1 MQRGKWLG
9 RRVFLG
15 RPDEPNERQRNSDG
29 ATAGFF
35 FWESSRQRAWS
46 RCINWHRGGGGGPW
60 LNACFD
66 WEPIRGR
73 RGPHNYCENNMHRP
87 WLTIRPTS
95 FLSKMAHFQPKCLSS
110 GKSWQQNGRTERRR
124 VFFWGKWTD
133 RVPSTGAM
141 ATMATMAIVAPWNFY
156 GGCARCVGKGTEAAQ
171 KKNGR
176 PLIPFLSFR
185 FPYFD
190 SLSMSSRFL
199 FVGKPI
205 SRRSVRRSGHVSL
218 QT

>member
-1 MQRGKWLG
+1 MICADFANLWR
-9 RRVFLG
+9 
-15 RPDEPNERQRNSDG
+15 
-29 ATAGFF
+29 
-35 FWESSRQRAWS
+35 
-46 RCINWHRGGGGGPW
+46 
-60 LNACFD
+60 
-66 WEPIRGR
+66 
-73 RGPHNYCENNMHRP
+73 Y
-87 WLTIRPTS
+87 LTDTS
-95 FLSKMAHFQPKCLSS
+95 FDSYKRLTTLTKTKKMTTTTTTAKATKAMMVMMSKIAMMAMK
-110 GKSWQQNGRTERRR
+110 
-124 VFFWGKWTD
+124 
-133 RVPSTGAM
+133 